1 MPNWKGHDLET
12 CPIINYFADRNHTK
26 QVLKK
31 IENKIKKKCFY
42 CQECKDCKIFSEYLK
57 VFKQNGFQ
65 TFNKHVKVQNV
76 YDPMWCKYLFKTYC
90 CQIVCMLFYRG
101 MKY

>member
-1 MPNWKGHDLET
+1 MLEEKLKNLQIDGQKTFKMLMPNWKGHDLET
-12 CPIINYFADRNHTK
+12 CPIINYFADRNHTE

-57 VFKQNGFQ
+57 VFKQNGFW
-65 TFNKHVKVQNV
+65 TFNKHVKV
-76 YDPMWCKYLFKTYC
+76 
-90 CQIVCMLFYRG
+90 
-101 MKY
+101 